1 MAILDNADRA
11 TIDVRKFRE
20 YLLNP
25 SSEKGAH
32 KARVFRAALG
42 YTRLNCLDLIEAIRQ
57 GIMTNDAVF
66 VREDRYGR
74 HYRVEMTITGPKGS
88 ALVATGWIF
97 DRGGDVPRLT
107 TAFVP

>member
-11 TIDVRKFRE
+11 TIDVRKFKE

-32 KARVFRAALG
+32 KARVFQAALG